1 MEKNEIV
8 MIGINGDKEFTG
20 MLENLYVIKVCA
32 SMKLGRNVYT
42 GLYSIHQPFCSEKI
56 LPKLQKAISNAN

>member
-1 MEKNEIV
+1 

-20 MLENLYVIKVCA
+20 MLENLYAIKVCA

>member
-1 MEKNEIV
+1 

-42 GLYSIHQPFCSEKI
+42 GHYSIH
-56 LPKLQKAISNAN
+56 